1 MIAINYDFALLIAKA
16 LFLLFVRKDKQKLLI
31 LTKTRVKTPYFHP
44 VHMEAN
50 VTGTLW
56 SVIPKVMKYI

>member
-1 MIAINYDFALLIAKA
+1 MIAINYDLIALLIVKA
-16 LFLLFVRKDKQKLLI
+16 LFLLFVRKEKQKLLI

-50 VTGTLW
+50 VTGTCR
-56 SVIPKVMKYI
+56 V

>member
-1 MIAINYDFALLIAKA
+1 MIAINYDFALLIVKA

-50 VTGTLW
+50 VTGTRR
-56 SVIPKVMKYI
+56 V

>member
-1 MIAINYDFALLIAKA
+1 MIAINYDFALLIISKAKARA

-44 VHMEAN
+44 VHMGEN
-50 VTGTLW
+50 VTGTCG
-56 SVIPKVMKYI
+56 V